1 MASLLCPACW
11 DKPEKTKFREAC
23 GRSHSCR
30 ACDIYWIG
38 RGYKAANKYLD
49 GRSFH
54 AINPPVMEKK
64 TQVFTLLGAEQQVTV
79 FSTWFNNPLASD
91 SGLIWSFGSSCYEAR
106 YFAKNVPNHSFPYS
120 QWPRLIAQYTLVSPN
135 LRTRWQNAC
144 QEITESSAA
153 RSWDPSCKFDTWRE
167 KQTRIWMRAGIN
179 YNSTCKTH
187 MYSKI
192 LSIYLS
198 IYLYIYISLSLS
210 ISVCVCMQV
219 TQHVYIYI
227 RSSQP

>member
-1 MASLLCPACW
+1 MAILLCPACW

-30 ACDIYWIG
+30 PCDIYWIG

-54 AINPPVMEKK
+54 AINPPVMKRK

-120 QWPRLIAQYTLVSPN
+120 QWPRLIAQYTLVSPS

-144 QEITESSAA
+144 QETTESSAA

-167 KQTRIWMRAGIN
+167 KQTRIWTRAGIN
-179 YNSTCKTH
+179 SIILRVKHTCIVKF
-187 MYSKI
+187 
-192 LSIYLS
+192 YLS
-198 IYLYIYISLSLS
+198 ISLSLYLYLCVY
-210 ISVCVCMQV
+210 VC
-219 TQHVYIYI
+219 
-227 RSSQP
+227 R